1 MAQFDKAARTILRIY
16 LGVKSHES
24 VLIVSEDSLWE
35 VEKAFWSCA
44 KRLTRFPLLTRFSS
58 KHLNIS
64 ALPSPVI
71 SSFNTSDK
79 VLFLTKKCVNVKLFD
94 EARRQG
100 TRFVVLQNLS
110 NGLLERLMETNYKII
125 SDHSRRLAD
134 IFSIGRTL
142 YLSSPSGTD
151 AQFSIARIKG
161 IAETG
166 LVHKAGE
173 FTFLPAGKACLELQ
187 NQNVE
192 GHITL
197 DRIAGYKRRLSKP
210 IALNIK
216 NNYIN
221 QIKGE
226 KGAEQLRKEIR
237 KFGRDGR
244 RIQEFGVG
252 TNEKAMI
259 GYSAQEDEKVFG
271 IAHIGFGQNRTT
283 RVRNKIIQPIK
294 GLVLKP
300 TLKIDGKLIIEDGN
314 LLV

>member
-1 MAQFDKAARTILRIY
+1 MTQLDKAARTILREC

-24 VLIVSEDSLWE
+24 VLIVTEDSLWE
-35 VEKAFWSCA
+35 IEKALWSCA
-44 KRLTRFPLLTRFSS
+44 KRLTKFPLLTRFSS

-71 SSFNTSDK
+71 SSFKTSDI
-79 VLFLTKKCVNVKLFD
+79 VLFITQKCVNVKLFD
-94 EARRQG
+94 DARRQG
-100 TRFVVLQNLS
+100 TRFLVLQNIS
-110 NGLLERLMETNYKII
+110 NGLLDRLLETNYKIL
-125 SDHSRRLAD
+125 SYHSRRLAD
-134 IFSIGRTL
+134 IFSIGKTL
-142 YLSSPSGTD
+142 YLTSPSGTD

-161 IAETG
+161 IADTG
-166 LVHKAGE
+166 LVHKAGD
-173 FTFLPAGKACLELQ
+173 FTLLPAGEACLELR

-192 GHITL
+192 GRIVL
-197 DRIAGYKRRLSKP
+197 DRIAGYGKRFSKP
-210 IALNIK
+210 IVLNIK

-259 GYSAQEDEKVFG
+259 GYSAQEDEKVLG
-271 IAHIGFGQNRTT
+271 TVHVGFGQNRTT
-283 RVRNKIIQPIK
+283 KVRNKIIQPIK

-300 TLKIDGKLIIEDGN
+300 TLKIDGKLIIEHGN